1 MNNDTNEIILKDY
14 VQSDAVKNRIHSN
27 VDWYLIKWSGA
38 IERYGDLEVSN
49 PELKKIETIRS
60 WNWSAF
66 LFTYYWGIWRGV
78 HRSWLLLSIISVLY
92 FVSIFL
98 TDAPIVKFI
107 GYGTFGISSV
117 YGWYGNSWYL
127 RTLINKRNDVDAAVA
142 PSKIRLL
149 VSLIPMVMI
158 IFIGIYFDDN
168 NVKPNENKTSIS
180 YPDGNTN
187 LKQVGDNEDLT
198 YYAASLKKNGNII
211 SVNILVNPTNEKGY
225 PTGTSIKYPYQI
237 NCDKKLSRTV
247 GNVVTYSEKFGKGGI
262 MSSEKYNANWSA
274 LDNDSSDPELFEEFC
289 SH

>member
-107 GYGTFGISSV
+107 GYGTFGISWV
-117 YGWYGNSWYL
+117 YGMYGNGWYL
-127 RTLINKRNDVDAAVA
+127 RTLINKR
-142 PSKIRLL
+142 K
-149 VSLIPMVMI
+149 
-158 IFIGIYFDDN
+158 
-168 NVKPNENKTSIS
+168 
-180 YPDGNTN
+180 
-187 LKQVGDNEDLT
+187 
-198 YYAASLKKNGNII
+198 SLKN
-211 SVNILVNPTNEKGY
+211 L
-225 PTGTSIKYPYQI
+225 
-237 NCDKKLSRTV
+237 
-247 GNVVTYSEKFGKGGI
+247 
-262 MSSEKYNANWSA
+262 
-274 LDNDSSDPELFEEFC
+274 
-289 SH
+289 